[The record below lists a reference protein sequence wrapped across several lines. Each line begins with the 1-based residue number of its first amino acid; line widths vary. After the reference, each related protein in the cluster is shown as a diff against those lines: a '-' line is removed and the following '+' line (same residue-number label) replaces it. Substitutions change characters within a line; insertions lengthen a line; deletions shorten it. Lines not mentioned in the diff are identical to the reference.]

1 MLSVLPPR
9 GISMRERSSIRVA
22 AIQLA
27 SGDNLA
33 ANLRGCLRMIDKA
46 ALLRPGL
53 IVLPEFCNHVSWYE
67 DRAHCFRVSVTLN
80 SGFLRAIAAKAR
92 DHATHIVINCTVQ
105 RDDGVATG
113 TSLLY
118 GPDGELL
125 AASDKQLLMGHQ
137 NNFLQ
142 RAKAPGPVT
151 TTEIG
156 RLGLYTG
163 TDGLVCE
170 TPRSLALRGAQILC
184 NSLSSAARCQNNLH
198 IPARATENRVFVV
211 AANKVGPLVPKALLA
226 AVSQTTGTPE
236 HYLHGAGAS
245 QIVAPDGTV
254 LARANASDE
263 QVIWADI
270 DPRQADDK
278 RRLDST
284 DLFRSRRPD
293 LYAPLVQATARTAPY
308 PCAPEVLAATATLA
322 GGAWLPTVDE
332 ALREAAAAGVTLL
345 VLPELA
351 VVGTSVTNVT
361 AAAQRCDAALEYLL
375 RATKELDTDLGVV
388 TTIVRDTV
396 KGIRHTA
403 VLVSGGKLVGYQ
415 DQLHPCAR
423 HPWATPDNRVKTI
436 DLPWARVALI
446 VGDDALYPESFRLA
460 ALAGAQVAAVSF
472 HAQEAWELQTGLLER
487 AAENRLCLVAATRPT
502 PVGNSIITTL
512 HKDFT
517 LMTPWTER
525 SFDGE
530 LSSPLVRRSG
540 RYGLLMAPIHPINAN
555 NKLLASATDLVQGR
569 PWALSGVLAS
579 PHDTAS

>member
-1 MLSVLPPR
+1 MAD
-9 GISMRERSSIRVA
+9 RSSIRVA
-22 AIQLA
+22 AVQLA
-27 SGDNLA
+27 SGDNLS
-33 ANLRGCLRMIDKA
+33 ANLRGCLRMIDRA
-46 ALLRPGL
+46 AQLRPAL
-53 IVLPEFCNHVSWYE
+53 IVLPEFCNHVAWYE
-67 DRAHCFRVSVTLN
+67 DRAHSYRVSVALN
-80 SGFLRAIAAKAR
+80 SGFLRAIAGKAR
-92 DHATHIVINCTVQ
+92 EHQAHIVINCSVQ
-105 RDDGVATG
+105 RDEGVATG

-125 AASDKQLLMGHQ
+125 AASDKQLLMAHEH
-137 NNFLQ
+137 NFLQ

-151 TTEIG
+151 ATAIG
-156 RLGLYTG
+156 RIGLYTG

-170 TPRSLALRGAQILC
+170 TARSLALRGAQILC
-184 NSLSSAARCQNNLH
+184 NSLGSAARCDSDLH
-198 IPARATENRVFVV
+198 IPVRAAENRVFVI
-211 AANKVGPLVPKALLA
+211 AANKVGPLVPRALIA
-226 AVSQTTGTPE
+226 TVSQATGTPE
-236 HYLHGAGAS
+236 HYLLGAGAS

-270 DPRQADDK
+270 DPRHANDK

-293 LYAPLVQATARTAPY
+293 LYAPLVQQSPPGATY
-308 PCAPEVLAATATLA
+308 PCAPEVQAATATVA

-332 ALREAAAAGVTLL
+332 SLREAAAAGVTLL

-351 VVGTSVTNVT
+351 VIGTSVTNVT

-375 RATKELDTDLGVV
+375 RATREVDTDIGVV

-403 VLVSGGKLVGYQ
+403 VLVSGGQLVGYQ

-423 HPWATPDNRVKTI
+423 HPWATPDHRIKTV
-436 DLPWARVALI
+436 DLPWGRVALI
-446 VGDDALYPESFRLA
+446 VGDDALYPETFRLA

-472 HAQEAWELQTGLLER
+472 HAQEAWELQSGLLER

-502 PVGNSIITTL
+502 PVGNSMIATL
-512 HKDFT
+512 HSDFT

-525 SFDGE
+525 TFDGE
-530 LSSPLVRRSG
+530 LSSPIVRRST
-540 RYGLLMAPIHPINAN
+540 RSGLLIAPIHPIHAN
-555 NKLLASATDLVQGR
+555 NKLLAGGTDLVQGR
-569 PWALSGVLAS
+569 PWALSGALAQ
-579 PHDTAS
+579 PHNIDV

>member
-1 MLSVLPPR
+1 
-9 GISMRERSSIRVA
+9 MRARSSIRVA
-22 AIQLA
+22 AVQLA
-27 SGDNLA
+27 SGDNLS
-33 ANLRGCLRMIDKA
+33 ANLRSCLRMLDKA
-46 ALLRPGL
+46 ALLKPGL

-67 DRAHCFRVSVTLN
+67 DRAHCFRVSVALN
-80 SGFLRAIAAKAR
+80 SGFLRAIAGKAR
-92 DHATHIVINCTVQ
+92 EHQTHIVINCSVQ
-105 RDDGVATG
+105 RDEGVATG

-125 AASDKQLLMGHQ
+125 AAADKQLLMGHQ
-137 NNFLQ
+137 TNFLQ

-151 TTEIG
+151 ATEVG

-163 TDGLVCE
+163 TDGLAFE
-170 TPRSLALRGAQILC
+170 TTRSLALRGAQILC
-184 NSLSSAARCQNNLH
+184 NSLGSAARCDSDLH
-198 IPARATENRVFVV
+198 VPVRAAENRVFVV
-211 AANKVGPLVPKALLA
+211 AANKVGPLVPRALLA
-226 AVSQTTGTPE
+226 TVSQATGTPE
-236 HYLHGAGAS
+236 HYLFGSGAS

-254 LARANASDE
+254 LARANATDE

-284 DLFRSRRPD
+284 DLFRARRPD
-293 LYAPLVQATARTAPY
+293 LYAPLVQQSPQTAPY
-308 PCAPEVLAATATLA
+308 PSAPEVLAATATIA

-361 AAAQRCDAALEYLL
+361 AAAQRCDGALEYLL
-375 RATKELDTDLGVV
+375 RATRELDTDLAVV

-423 HPWATPDNRVKTI
+423 HPWATPDHRVKTI
-436 DLPWARVALI
+436 DLPWGRVALI

-460 ALAGAQVAAVSF
+460 ALAGAQVAAVPF

-502 PVGNSIITTL
+502 PVGNSMIATL

-517 LMTPWTER
+517 LMTPWTTR
-525 SFDGE
+525 SYDGE
-530 LSSPLVRRSG
+530 LSSPVVRRST
-540 RYGLLMAPIHPINAN
+540 RSGLLIAPIHPVHAN
-555 NKLLASATDLVQGR
+555 NKLLSSATDLLQSR
-569 PWALSGVLAS
+569 PWALAGVLAD
-579 PHDTAS
+579 PHEHTP

>member
-1 MLSVLPPR
+1 
-9 GISMRERSSIRVA
+9 MRDRSSIRVA
-22 AIQLA
+22 AVQLA

-33 ANLRGCLRMIDKA
+33 ANLKGCLRMIDRA
-46 ALLRPGL
+46 APLRPGL
-53 IVLPEFCNHVSWYE
+53 IVLPEFCNHVAWYE
-67 DRAHCFRVSVTLN
+67 DRAHCFRVSVALN
-80 SGFLRAIAAKAR
+80 SGFLRAIAGKAR
-92 DHATHIVINCTVQ
+92 EHQTHIVINCTVQ

-118 GPDGELL
+118 GPDGELR

-137 NNFLQ
+137 NSFLQ
-142 RAKAPGPVT
+142 RATAPGPVT
-151 TTEIG
+151 ATEVG
-156 RLGLYTG
+156 RLGLLTG
-163 TDGLVCE
+163 TDGMVFE
-170 TPRSLALRGAQILC
+170 TARSLALRGAQILC
-184 NSLSSAARCQNNLH
+184 NSLGSAGRCHNDLH
-198 IPARATENRVFVV
+198 IPVRAAENRVFVV
-211 AANKVGPLVPKALLA
+211 AANKVGPLVPRALLA
-226 AVSQTTGTPE
+226 AVSQATGTPE

-245 QIVAPDGTV
+245 QIVGPDGTV

-278 RRLDST
+278 RRLDTS

-293 LYAPLVQATARTAPY
+293 LYGPLVQASAPTAPY
-308 PCAPEVLAATATLA
+308 PSAPEVLVATATVA

-332 ALREAAAAGVTLL
+332 ALREAAAADVTLL

-351 VVGTSVTNVT
+351 VVGTSVPNVT
-361 AAAQRCDAALEYLL
+361 AAAQRCDAALEYLV
-375 RATKELDTDLGVV
+375 RATRELGTDLAVV

-423 HPWATPDNRVKTI
+423 HPWATPDHRVKTV
-436 DLPWARVALI
+436 DLPWGRVALI
-446 VGDDALYPESFRLA
+446 VGDDALYPETFRLA
-460 ALAGAQVAAVSF
+460 ALAGAQVAAASF
-472 HAQEAWELQTGLLER
+472 HAQEAWELQNGLLER

-502 PVGNSIITTL
+502 PVGTSIITTL

-517 LMTPWTER
+517 LATPWTER

-530 LSSPLVRRSG
+530 LSSPLVRRST
-540 RYGLLMAPIHPINAN
+540 RSGLLVAPIHPVHAN
-555 NKLLASATDLVQGR
+555 NKLLATATDLLRDR
-569 PWALSGVLAS
+569 PWPLSAALAS
-579 PHDTAS
+579 PHES